1 MHFRPL
7 GYAGRDRMQLG
18 GVLEERARLEL
29 MHSVDLHKV
38 EVCLRQF
45 LLEHDSRCNFSL
57 VCIESAQQL

>member
-7 GYAGRDRMQLG
+7 GYAGRDCMQLG
-18 GVLEERARLEL
+18 RVLEEWARLEL

-57 VCIESAQQL
+57 VCIK